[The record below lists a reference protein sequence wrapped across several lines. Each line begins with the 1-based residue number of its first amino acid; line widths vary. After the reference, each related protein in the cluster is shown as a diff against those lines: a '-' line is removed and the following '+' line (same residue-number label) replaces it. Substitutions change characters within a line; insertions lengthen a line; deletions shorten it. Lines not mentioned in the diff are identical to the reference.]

1 MAATHTFALTMVD
14 GHSSG
19 YVMEVRLP
27 RVDINPRAY
36 GFIVNMDGRRLWH
49 FGYGIL
55 REPEQSRKA
64 PGAALLWSFLAF
76 PLHSERILQGWGLFY
91 VFRKAPA
98 FFLLCPSGEDRLLV

>member
-14 GHSSG
+14 DHSSG
-19 YVMEVRLP
+19 YGMEVRLP
-27 RVDINPRAY
+27 RVDINPCAY

-76 PLHSERILQGWGLFY
+76 SLHSERILQG
-91 VFRKAPA
+91 
-98 FFLLCPSGEDRLLV
+98 